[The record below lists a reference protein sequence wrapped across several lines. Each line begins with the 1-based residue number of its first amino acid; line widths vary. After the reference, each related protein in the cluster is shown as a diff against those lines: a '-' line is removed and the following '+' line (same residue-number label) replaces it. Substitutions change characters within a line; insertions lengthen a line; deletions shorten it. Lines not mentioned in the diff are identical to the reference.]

1 MRPFACAGRD
11 SERTKP
17 THGPQVYHA
26 AAYLCCASSCV
37 HAHVCERNRAPSLL
51 PPNPLRDASR
61 QKKGVGK
68 QEERGSLYL
77 LFRKKLV
84 LRAMYPKQRKD
95 GEKKIHE
102 RTARSRRLSVLIAA
116 TNATPR
122 SGRAITAAVPS
133 SCNL

>member
-95 GEKKIHE
+95 GGKKNSRADGPLKEVVRFDRGNE
-102 RTARSRRLSVLIAA
+102 R
-116 TNATPR
+116 NATI
-122 SGRAITAAVPS
+122 G
-133 SCNL
+133 